1 MRHDVAFFLFYFF
14 VTQRSECA
22 GHLTLNGLTLWMQKE
37 KQSRAA
43 ATSQLRWY
51 SERHPTQNQK
61 QQIQKRTRTNPL
73 IRLSLLLYGAKIEQP
88 FFLRFVKECQLAN
101 DYDDL
106 SLVGVGKKRKMST
119 PVSSWLKSNDAKIKS
134 ARQST
139 SRGSNIHPQPSES
152 HVDLEKDD
160 SLCCV
165 VNVPY
170 SAVA

>member
-1 MRHDVAFFLFYFF
+1 MCRSPHSKWSHLVDAKGEAEQSCSHIT
-14 VTQRSECA
+14 VTVIFRKTPNAKATNSKANKDKSFNQIKP
-22 GHLTLNGLTLWMQKE
+22 LTSWCQNW
-37 KQSRAA
+37 
-43 ATSQLRWY
+43 AT
-51 SERHPTQNQK
+51 
-61 QQIQKRTRTNPL
+61 
-73 IRLSLLLYGAKIEQP
+73 

-101 DYDDL
+101 DYDGL
-106 SLVGVGKKRKMST
+106 SLVGGGEKKST
-119 PVSSWLKSNDAKIKS
+119 PVSSWLKSSDAKIKS